1 MEGEERMYSLE
12 NIGRKMKEE
21 NRMVMV
27 IIILIMMNTHND
39 PWILNSYSGLG
50 LI

>member
-27 IIILIMMNTHND
+27 IIILIIMNTRND
-39 PWILNSYSGLG
+39 PRILNSYSGPG
-50 LI
+50 LA